1 MRICKA
7 YVINLQK
14 VYLREDSFFEGKTK
28 EEKEG
33 GWALIVILFFIFL

>member
-14 VYLREDSFFEGKTK
+14 VYLREDFFSEGKK
-28 EEKEG
+28 KKKKKDVR
-33 GWALIVILFFIFL
+33 L